1 MWRQGVREDRNEKL
15 INTKDVYINIKDKNI
30 FFCPFFHYIIDL
42 DIFFLLR
49 AGVIWGATVQVQGE
63 YRIYTF
69 FYDIL

>member
-30 FFCPFFHYIIDL
+30 FLHFFSLHYRSRHI
-42 DIFFLLR
+42 FLLR
-49 AGVIWGATVQVQGE
+49 AGVTWGATVQVEGE